1 MYHLTIYT
9 RPMCSDCAKTKEKLQ
24 DAGVQ
29 YVEHDLSNNE
39 EKESELK
46 KINRIKSRSRLVF
59 KRRGLV
65 GSLKKSQLCIQ
76 ATSVIKRKLTT

>member
-46 KINRIKSRSRLVF
+46 KLTGSRVVPGSYLNVA
-59 KRRGLV
+59 
-65 GSLKKSQLCIQ
+65 GSL
-76 ATSVIKRKLTT
+76 AH